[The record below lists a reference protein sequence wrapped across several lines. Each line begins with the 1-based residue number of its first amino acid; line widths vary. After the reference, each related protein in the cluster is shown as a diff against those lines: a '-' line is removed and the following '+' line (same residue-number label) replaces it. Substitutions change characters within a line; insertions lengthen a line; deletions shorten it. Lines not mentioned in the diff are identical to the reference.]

1 VDNLSAARAE
11 IIANLP
17 TLIRKAVRVESHDDS
32 RSRSGVSNINRL
44 YSPLRPDGGM
54 NRVKMT
60 VRELTDVGRVHYAV
74 EFAEID
80 GAGGNTAAVQVEA
93 QATYTTATPVP
104 VIEIGDLLRDVNCQ
118 EGSPIIARSEEGG
131 QFATGD
137 DVDALRTRQTA
148 ALDAR
153 SRRIPGEGVQESQ
166 GRSEERLDSE
176 DRTFATRE
184 TVGGI
189 TTDFTLTA
197 SFVEA
202 ASDLETLISGVIAGK
217 GPGEKRLRLS

>member
-1 VDNLSAARAE
+1 MSIVRRDHPSLPEAKKAASS
-11 IIANLP
+11 LQVMMLTP
-17 TLIRKAVRVESHDDS
+17 S
-32 RSRSGVSNINRL
+32 
-44 YSPLRPDGGM
+44 
-54 NRVKMT
+54 
-60 VRELTDVGRVHYAV
+60 ELAK
-74 EFAEID
+74 
-80 GAGGNTAAVQVEA
+80 
-93 QATYTTATPVP
+93 
-104 VIEIGDLLRDVNCQ
+104 
-118 EGSPIIARSEEGG
+118 
-131 QFATGD
+131 
-137 DVDALRTRQTA
+137 TA